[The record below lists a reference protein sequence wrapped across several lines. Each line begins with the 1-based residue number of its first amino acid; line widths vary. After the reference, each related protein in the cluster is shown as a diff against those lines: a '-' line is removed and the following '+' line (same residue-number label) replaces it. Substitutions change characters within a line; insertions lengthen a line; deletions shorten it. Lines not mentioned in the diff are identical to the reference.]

1 MKIKSFILALIASVG
16 FNAAA
21 QDGHLSMY
29 DAAPLFLNP
38 AMTGVFEGDWRVHGQ
53 YRTQWKAV
61 NFKPYTSA
69 LVSFDMPYKKWG
81 FGVQINNFRAGAGN
95 FNALQGLLSAAYY
108 IPLNKART
116 HVLNFGVQG
125 GITQKSLEY
134 QLLSFNNQYT
144 LNNGGEF
151 DQTLVSNENFG
162 AQSQII
168 PMLNFGAMYYFSKPQ
183 SRFNPFLGVS
193 VFNLLQPKE
202 TFYAFD
208 NRLPLRLYSHLGARI
223 NFTESF
229 YVIPKVLIM
238 NQRKFMEQ
246 TYALEAG
253 YFMKGS
259 EAYLLAGVIV
269 RAKDAFV
276 ATIGAKKDKFILKLA
291 YDFNLSTLSRASSGR
306 GGFEISFTYIHKK
319 VKRTDYKICPRL

>member
-1 MKIKSFILALIASVG
+1 MKLFRLIIVLFFGAGVSFG
-16 FNAAA
+16 

-29 DAAPLFLNP
+29 DAAPMFLNP
-38 AMTGVFEGDWRVHGQ
+38 AMTGVFEGDYRFHGQ

-61 NFKPYTSA
+61 NYKPYNSA

-81 FGVQINNFRAGAGN
+81 FGIQINNFRAGSGN

-108 IPLNKART
+108 IPLNRNKS
-116 HVLNFGVQG
+116 HFLNFGLQG
-125 GITQKSLEY
+125 GLTQKSLEY

-144 LNNGGEF
+144 LSNGGSF
-151 DQTLVSNENFG
+151 DQTISSNENFG

-183 SRFNPFLGVS
+183 TRFNPFIGVS
-193 VFNLLQPKE
+193 AFNLLQPKE
-202 TFYAFD
+202 SFFAFD
-208 NRLPLRLYSHLGARI
+208 NRLPFRVYTHVGARF
-223 NFTESF
+223 NFTELF
-229 YVIPKVLIM
+229 YIIPKVLVM
-238 NQRKFMEQ
+238 NQKKFSEQ

-259 EAYLLAGVIV
+259 EIYLLAGGIF
-269 RAKDAFV
+269 RTKDAFV
-276 ATIGAKKDKFILKLA
+276 ATIGAKKEHFVLKLA

-306 GGFEISFTYIHKK
+306 GGFEISFTYIYKK
-319 VKRTDYKICPRL
+319 AKPADYKICPRL